1 MTPCEICA
9 DQDATIGHLCRTH
22 ADHLH
27 AVIARTPDRLHELE
41 LTITRQSEQVRGVTG
56 GGDGHE
62 AMPFHVGASTTRT
75 RLEAHLTSAAAA
87 AGWPTHGHTHIELA
101 LQALRGL
108 AHVAAH
114 PDIHDLY
121 HALISADA
129 EAERMIDIQET
140 GIVVGECDC
149 QPSGHDQP
157 QLVVTPGDL
166 VVHCPACD
174 ARWWVAELIAARED
188 RVNEARNM
196 RVSEREAARLLN
208 TMGYRVTY
216 DGLHG
221 RVKRGQLTNDGGVRL
236 GDCMDVLTAAGKG
249 PRHAD
254 KPLATEEAVTYA
266 GS

>member
-41 LTITRQSEQVRGVTG
+41 TTITRQSAQVRGVTG
-56 GGDGHE
+56 GGNGEE
-62 AMPFHVGASTTRT
+62 AMPFHIGASITRT
-75 RLEAHLTSAAAA
+75 QLEAHLTGLAAAT
-87 AGWPTHGHTHIELA
+87 GYPTRGLTHIELG

-108 AHVAAH
+108 ATIATQ
-114 PDIHDLY
+114 PNISDLY
-121 HALISADA
+121 HQLIDTDADA
-129 EAERMIDIQET
+129 EYMIDIQGVGT
-140 GIVVGECDC
+140 VVGECDC
-149 QPSGHDQP
+149 DAHAMLIADGTSP
-157 QLVVTPGDL
+157 VA
-166 VVHCPACD
+166 HCPACD

-188 RVNEARNM
+188 RVAEARNM
-196 RVSEREAARLLN
+196 RVSEREAARLLH
-208 TMGYRVTY
+208 TMGYTVTY

-249 PRHAD
+249 PRHTD
-254 KPLATEEAVTYA
+254 KPLATKETVTYA